1 MSEHK
6 EISSYLSDS
15 SRRMV
20 LSQIISFSRSVS
32 ATELLNRLPI
42 TNRSTI
48 YNILDRLTELN
59 LIRRQEIKLGSS
71 NRVFYSPNHELLSS
85 EFFRNL
91 LLEHEDIEWPA
102 KLSFDFQYT
111 WDDFPDCLILGDSF
125 KLKVVYGSWMT
136 DAAST
141 IDALYTPEIVQM
153 LTYWAQKIKKIPID
167 KILIESLLDY
177 QTTQVKTENMLVIGS
192 GAVNKITSEI
202 MDLYGDSLPIR
213 FLSPLSKNIHSSFT
227 NETYSEHSDLG
238 LLTGIIGLLPNPWNS
253 TKVIILCA
261 GSKYAGTQ
269 ASLKSLLDDIK
280 AIVNFK
286 PRVLTNHPRFPDIPV
301 RILKAEGTELMQSM
315 VRQKG
320 IKIENYSFIE

>member
-1 MSEHK
+1 MTEYK
-6 EISSYLSDS
+6 EISSYLSDTA
-15 SRRMV
+15 RRMV

-48 YNILDRLTELN
+48 YNILDRLTELK
-59 LIRRQEIKLGSS
+59 LIKKQEVKLGGS

-85 EFFRNL
+85 DFFRNL
-91 LLEHEDIEWPA
+91 LLEYEDIDWPP
-102 KLSFDFQYT
+102 KLSFDFSYT
-111 WDDFPDCLILGDSF
+111 WNDFPDCLMVGNNF
-125 KLKVVYGSWMT
+125 RLKIVYGSWMT

-141 IDALYTPEIVQM
+141 IDALYTPEITQM
-153 LTYWAQKIKKIPID
+153 LTYWANKIKKVPID
-167 KILIESLLDY
+167 DIEIESLLDY
-177 QTTQVKTENMLVIGS
+177 QAGQVKNENMLVIGS

-202 MDLYGDSLPIR
+202 MNLYGDSLPIR
-213 FLSPLSKNIHSSFT
+213 FLTPLSKNIYSSFT

-238 LLTGIIGLLPNPWNS
+238 LLTGIVGLLPNPWDA

-280 AIVNFK
+280 SINNFK
-286 PRVLTNHPRFPDIPV
+286 SRIITNHPRFPDIPV
-301 RILKAEGTELMQSM
+301 RILKAEGDELLQSM

-320 IKIENYSFIE
+320 IKIKNYSFIE